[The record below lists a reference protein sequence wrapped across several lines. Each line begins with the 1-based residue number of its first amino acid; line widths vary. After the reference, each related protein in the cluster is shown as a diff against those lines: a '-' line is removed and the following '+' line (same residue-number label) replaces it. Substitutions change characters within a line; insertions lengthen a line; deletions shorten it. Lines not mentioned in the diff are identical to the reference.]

1 MTASNRRELVVVSGA
16 STGMGAA
23 TAKELARKGF
33 HVLAGVRRD
42 VDADS
47 LRAAGI
53 EPRIL
58 DVTVDSDVAAIAD
71 RVARDPL
78 GRPLRAL
85 INNAGI
91 AVNAPV
97 EALPIDEWRRLFEVN
112 LFGHVAMTQALLP
125 ALRRSGGTVVNISSV
140 GGKVALPTYG
150 AYAGSKFALEAV
162 SDSLRREVS
171 GQGVKVVVVEPG
183 AVKTEM
189 LERGVANAD
198 RLKAGMT
205 TDHLE
210 RYGDLVAAISEQA
223 RSFGRDGVS
232 AESAAKVI
240 ARAAAAPR
248 PRTRYTIGRDAAVLV
263 RLARV
268 LSDRFL
274 DRVVRLNLRSHYAAN
289 AARHA
294 NTTTCVAPPCRT
306 PGVVSEV

>member
-1 MTASNRRELVVVSGA
+1 MIASNPSDRRELIVVTGA
-16 STGMGAA
+16 SRGMGAA
-23 TAKELARKGF
+23 TARELARKGF

-42 VDADS
+42 VDADA
-47 LRAAGI
+47 LRGEGI
-53 EPRIL
+53 EPHIL
-58 DVTVDSDVAAIAD
+58 DITVDPDVAAIAE

-85 INNAGI
+85 VNNAGI
-91 AVNAPV
+91 SVNAPV
-97 EALPIDEWRRLFEVN
+97 EALPIAEWRRQFEVN

-125 ALRRSGGTVVNISSV
+125 ALLRTAGTVVNISSV
-140 GGKVALPTYG
+140 GGRVALPTYG

-162 SDSLRREVS
+162 SDSLRREV
-171 GQGVKVVVVEPG
+171 GRLGVKVIVIEPG

-189 LERGVANAD
+189 LERGIANAD
-198 RLKAGMT
+198 RLNAAMT
-205 TDHLE
+205 ADQLE

-240 ARAAAAPR
+240 AKAAAASR
-248 PRTRYTIGRDAAVLV
+248 PRSRYTIGRDAAVLV

-274 DRVVRLNLRSHYAAN
+274 DRVVHQNLRSHYPAN
-289 AARHA
+289 A
-294 NTTTCVAPPCRT
+294 
-306 PGVVSEV
+306 

>member
-1 MTASNRRELVVVSGA
+1 MTLSTELEMVMAASNNPDRRELVVVSGA

-42 VDADS
+42 VDADA
-47 LRAAGI
+47 LRAEGI
-53 EPRIL
+53 EPHIL
-58 DVTVDSDVAAIAD
+58 DITVDSDVAAIAD
-71 RVARDPL
+71 RVAGDPL

-85 INNAGI
+85 VNNAGI
-91 AVNAPV
+91 SVNAPV
-97 EALPIDEWRRLFEVN
+97 EALPIAEWRRLFEVN

-125 ALRRSGGTVVNISSV
+125 ALTTQRGHRRQHQFV
-140 GGKVALPTYG
+140 GGRVALPTYG

-162 SDSLRREVS
+162 SDSLRREV
-171 GQGVKVVVVEPG
+171 GGLGVKVVVVEPG

-198 RLKAGMT
+198 RLKAGMA
-205 TDHLE
+205 TDQLE

-223 RSFGRDGVS
+223 RSFGEDGVS
-232 AESAAKVI
+232 AESAAKVL
-240 ARAAAAPR
+240 RGRWPRR
-248 PRTRYTIGRDAAVLV
+248 PRTRYTIGRDAAILV

-274 DRVVRLNLRSHYAAN
+274 DRVVRLNLRSHYPAN
-289 AARHA
+289 A
-294 NTTTCVAPPCRT
+294 
-306 PGVVSEV
+306 

>member
-1 MTASNRRELVVVSGA
+1 MVMPASNSPDRRELVVVSGA

-42 VDADS
+42 IDADA
-47 LRAAGI
+47 LRAERI
-53 EPRIL
+53 EPHIL
-58 DVTVDSDVAAIAD
+58 DITVDSDVAVIAD

-78 GRPLRAL
+78 CRPLRAL
-85 INNAGI
+85 VNNAGI
-91 AVNAPV
+91 SANAPV
-97 EALPIDEWRRLFEVN
+97 ETLPIAEWRRLFEVN

-140 GGKVALPTYG
+140 GGRVALPTYG

-162 SDSLRREVS
+162 SDCLRREVS
-171 GQGVKVVVVEPG
+171 GFGVKVVVVEPG

-198 RLKAGMT
+198 RLKAGMVI
-205 TDHLE
+205 DQLE
-210 RYGDLVAAISEQA
+210 RYGDLVAAVSEQA
-223 RSFGRDGVS
+223 RCFGEDGVA

-240 ARAAAAPR
+240 ARAAAAYR
-248 PRTRYTIGRDAAVLV
+248 PRTRYTIGRDAAILV

-268 LSDRFL
+268 LSDRCL
-274 DRVVRLNLRSHYAAN
+274 DRVVRRNLRSHYAAN
-289 AARHA
+289 A
-294 NTTTCVAPPCRT
+294 
-306 PGVVSEV
+306 

>member
-1 MTASNRRELVVVSGA
+1 MTASNPPDRRELVVVSGA

-33 HVLAGVRRD
+33 HVLAGVRREIAN
-42 VDADS
+42 DA
-47 LRAAGI
+47 LRAEGI
-53 EPRIL
+53 EPHFL
-58 DVTVDSDVAAIAD
+58 DITVDSDVAAIAD

-85 INNAGI
+85 VNNAGI
-91 AVNAPV
+91 SINAPV
-97 EALPIDEWRRLFEVN
+97 ETLPIAEWRRLFEVN

-125 ALRRSGGTVVNISSV
+125 ALRRSAGTVVNISSV
-140 GGKVALPTYG
+140 GGRVALPTYG

-171 GQGVKVVVVEPG
+171 SLGVKVVVVEPG

-198 RLKAGMT
+198 RLRAGMAI
-205 TDHLE
+205 DQLE
-210 RYGDLVAAISEQA
+210 RYGELVAAVSEQA
-223 RSFGRDGVS
+223 RSFGEDGVS

-240 ARAAAAPR
+240 ARAAAASR
-248 PRTRYTIGRDAAVLV
+248 PRTRYTIGRDAAILV
-263 RLARV
+263 RSARV

-274 DRVVRLNLRSHYAAN
+274 DRVVRLNLRSHYAAS
-289 AARHA
+289 
-294 NTTTCVAPPCRT
+294 V
-306 PGVVSEV
+306 

>member
-1 MTASNRRELVVVSGA
+1 MVMTASNPSDRRELVVVSGA

-42 VDADS
+42 MDVDA
-47 LRAAGI
+47 LRAEGI
-53 EPRIL
+53 EPQIL
-58 DVTVDSDVAAIAD
+58 DITVDSHIAAIAD

-91 AVNAPV
+91 SVNAPV
-97 EALPIDEWRRLFEVN
+97 ETLPIAEWRRVFEVN

-125 ALRRSGGTVVNISSV
+125 ALRRSAGTVVNISSV

-171 GQGVKVVVVEPG
+171 GLGVKVVVVEPG

-189 LERGVANAD
+189 LGRGVANAD
-198 RLKAGMT
+198 RLKAGMV
-205 TDHLE
+205 TDQLE

-223 RSFGRDGVS
+223 RSFGEDGVS
-232 AESAAKVI
+232 AERAAKVI
-240 ARAAAAPR
+240 TRAVVAPR
-248 PRTRYTIGRDAAVLV
+248 PRTRYTIGRDAAILV
-263 RLARV
+263 RSARI

-274 DRVVRLNLRSHYAAN
+274 DRVVRRNLRSHYAAS
-289 AARHA
+289 A
-294 NTTTCVAPPCRT
+294 
-306 PGVVSEV
+306 

>member
-1 MTASNRRELVVVSGA
+1 VTASIPPDRRELVVVSGA
-16 STGMGAA
+16 SAGMGAA

-33 HVLAGVRRD
+33 HVLAGARRD
-42 VDADS
+42 VDADA
-47 LRAAGI
+47 LRAEGI
-53 EPRIL
+53 EPQIL
-58 DVTVDSDVAAIAD
+58 DVTVNSDVAAIAE

-85 INNAGI
+85 VNNAGI
-91 AVNAPV
+91 SVNAPV
-97 EALPIDEWRRLFEVN
+97 EALSIAEWRRQFEVN

-125 ALRRSGGTVVNISSV
+125 ALLRGAGTVVNISSV
-140 GGKVALPTYG
+140 GGRVALPTYG
-150 AYAGSKFALEAV
+150 AYAGSKFALEAF

-171 GQGVKVVVVEPG
+171 GLGVKVVVVEPG

-205 TDHLE
+205 TDQLK

-223 RSFGRDGVS
+223 RSFGKDGVS

-240 ARAAAAPR
+240 ARAVAAPR
-248 PRTRYTIGRDAAVLV
+248 PRTRYTIGRDAAILA
-263 RLARV
+263 RFARV

-274 DRVVRLNLRSHYAAN
+274 DHIVRLNLRSHYPAN
-289 AARHA
+289 A
-294 NTTTCVAPPCRT
+294 
-306 PGVVSEV
+306 

>member
-1 MTASNRRELVVVSGA
+1 MTLSTELEMVMTASNACERRELVVVSGA

-23 TAKELARKGF
+23 TVKELAHKGF

-42 VDADS
+42 IDADA
-47 LRAAGI
+47 LRAEGI
-53 EPRIL
+53 EPHIL
-58 DVTVDSDVAAIAD
+58 DITVDSHVAAVAD

-85 INNAGI
+85 VNNAGI
-91 AVNAPV
+91 SANAPV
-97 EALPIDEWRRLFEVN
+97 ETLPIAEWRRLFEVN

-125 ALRRSGGTVVNISSV
+125 ALRRSAGTVVNISSV
-140 GGKVALPTYG
+140 GGRVALPTYG

-171 GQGVKVVVVEPG
+171 GLGVKVVVVEPG

-198 RLKAGMT
+198 RLKAGMAI
-205 TDHLE
+205 DQLE
-210 RYGDLVAAISEQA
+210 RYGDLVAAVSEQA
-223 RSFGRDGVS
+223 RSFGEDGVS

-240 ARAAAAPR
+240 ARAVAASR
-248 PRTRYTIGRDAAVLV
+248 PRTRYTIGRDAAILV

-289 AARHA
+289 A
-294 NTTTCVAPPCRT
+294 
-306 PGVVSEV
+306 

>member
-1 MTASNRRELVVVSGA
+1 MVVTASNSPDRRELVVVSGA

-42 VDADS
+42 IDADA
-47 LRAAGI
+47 LLAEGI
-53 EPRIL
+53 EPHIL
-58 DVTVDSDVAAIAD
+58 DITVDWDVAAIAD
-71 RVARDPL
+71 RVAGDPL

-85 INNAGI
+85 VNNAGI
-91 AVNAPV
+91 SANAPV
-97 EALPIDEWRRLFEVN
+97 ETLPIAEWRRLFEVN

-140 GGKVALPTYG
+140 GGRVALPTYG

-171 GQGVKVVVVEPG
+171 GLGVKVVVVEPG

-198 RLKAGMT
+198 RLKAGMAI
-205 TDHLE
+205 DQLE

-223 RSFGRDGVS
+223 RSFGEDGVS

-240 ARAAAAPR
+240 ARAAAASR
-248 PRTRYTIGRDAAVLV
+248 PRTRYTIGRDAAILV

-274 DRVVRLNLRSHYAAN
+274 DRVVRLNLRSHDAVN
-289 AARHA
+289 A
-294 NTTTCVAPPCRT
+294 
-306 PGVVSEV
+306 